1 MYDLVIVGGGPAGL
15 SAGLQAIRE
24 GISCLLVEGA
34 APGGQAAETP
44 RLMGAPGFADG
55 TGGAQVRDSLVGQA
69 QRYGLRI
76 LRGVALDE
84 LRRIDGYVVAAT
96 SDDEEYI
103 ARTALV
109 ATGAAW
115 GSLGVPGEEEF
126 RGDGVHFCAS
136 CDGPFY
142 RKAEELLVV
151 GAGDLGAQEALLLTQ
166 YAAKVRVL
174 EYGPEIKASPL
185 LQEKL
190 RRHPKIEFYTSTEL
204 VELLAGPNGK
214 LAEAVVKDRTTGY
227 VFSFNPAAVFVYAGL
242 RPNTGPLKGTIDL
255 DPAGFIVTDRGLETS
270 IPGVFAAGDVR
281 SGSTKQLGAAVGEGA
296 AAVLMIRQHLE
307 ALGDL
312 APRAST

>member
-1 MYDLVIVGGGPAGL
+1 M
-15 SAGLQAIRE
+15 
-24 GISCLLVEGA
+24 
-34 APGGQAAETP
+34 TP

-55 TGGAQVRDSLVGQA
+55 TSGTQVRDSLVGQA

-76 LRGVALDE
+76 LRGVALEE

-96 SDDEEYI
+96 NDGEEYT
-103 ARTALV
+103 ARTALI
-109 ATGAAW
+109 ATGTTW
-115 GSLGVPGEEEF
+115 GTLGVPGEEEF
-126 RGDGVHFCAS
+126 RGNGVHYCAS

-151 GAGDLGAQEALLLTQ
+151 GAGDLGAQEALFLTQ
-166 YAAKVRVL
+166 FAAKVRVL
-174 EYGPEIKASPL
+174 EYGPEIRASPL

-190 RRHPKIEFYTSTEL
+190 RRHPKIEFYTSTEV
-204 VELLAGPNGK
+204 VELLAGPDGK

-227 VFSFNPAAVFVYAGL
+227 VFSFNPAGVFVYAGL
-242 RPNTGPLKGTIDL
+242 RPNTESLKGTIDL
-255 DPAGFIVTDRGLETS
+255 DPAGFVVTDRGMETS

-281 SGSTKQLGAAVGEGA
+281 MGSTKQLGAALAEGA